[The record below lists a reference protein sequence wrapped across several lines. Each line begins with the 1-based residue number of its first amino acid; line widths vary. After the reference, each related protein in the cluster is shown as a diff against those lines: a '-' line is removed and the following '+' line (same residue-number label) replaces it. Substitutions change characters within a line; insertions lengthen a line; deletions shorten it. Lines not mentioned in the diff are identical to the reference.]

1 MASTIK
7 KVKTG
12 IEGLDLMLQGGI
24 PEANQVVIT
33 GGPGAGKTLMA
44 FEIVYRIALSGIPC
58 AYISIEEKPGTLLK
72 NIKSTFTSFTKIDE
86 LIDKGLMVIADS
98 EIYEDLKTSEAAGTY
113 SFANF
118 IANIDEIVGSNKSK
132 FVVIDSMSVFNFL
145 LPDEFIHR
153 RSMIALASNMQRA
166 GVTTLFTT
174 ELNES
179 DINDLK
185 FQVEFFLFDGVILLY
200 QLVKGERRTFNLEI
214 LKMRGTDHSRYTAP
228 YDITPEGFKI
238 YTLEQS

>member
-1 MASTIK
+1 MPSNITR
-7 KVKTG
+7 VKTG
-12 IEGLDLMLQGGI
+12 IGGLDFMLQGGI
-24 PEANQVVIT
+24 PESNQVVIT

-44 FEIVYRIALSGIPC
+44 FEIAYKVALSGVPS
-58 AYISIEEKPGTLLK
+58 AYISIEEKPETLLK
-72 NIKSTFTSFTKIDE
+72 NVKSTFTSFTKIDE
-86 LIDKGLMVIADS
+86 LLNNGSMVVADS
-98 EIYEDLKTSEAAGTY
+98 EIYEDLKASEASGTY

-118 IANIDEIVGSNKSK
+118 IASVNGIVESNKSK
-132 FVVIDSMSVFNFL
+132 FVVMDSMSVFNFL

-153 RSMIALASNMQRA
+153 RSMIALASNMQRSGITA
-166 GVTTLFTT
+166 LFTT
-174 ELNES
+174 ELSES
-179 DINDLK
+179 DISDLK
-185 FQVEFFLFDGVILLY
+185 FQAEFFLFDGVILLY